1 MTLKSKL
8 GLERLVREHCL
19 KLFADYD
26 LEIRLGE
33 VGEPRA
39 EDRFLLCGIIGFTAK
54 FARGAL
60 VLATTKEPL
69 ELTNPTSTPS
79 HRDWICELANQLLG
93 RVKNQLLTRGVE
105 IFPSTPVAVRGEHL
119 SPILEQRQ
127 IAELF
132 TAEGGVIC
140 VWLDCEFE
148 EGFELAEV
156 DLIARSIAPLAEG
169 EIILF

>member
-1 MTLKSKL
+1 MTPKSTL
-8 GLERLVREHCL
+8 ALDRLVREHCL

-26 LEIRLGE
+26 LEIRVGE
-33 VGEPRA
+33 VGEARA
-39 EDRFLLCGIIGFTAK
+39 KDRFLLCGIIGFTSK
-54 FARGAL
+54 SVRGAL

-69 ELTNPTSTPS
+69 ELTNPTSAPS

-105 IFPSTPVAVRGEHL
+105 VFASTPVAVRGDHL
-119 SPILEQRQ
+119 SPVLEQRQ

-132 TAEGGVIC
+132 IAEGGVVC

-148 EGFELAEV
+148 EGFELPEA
-156 DLIARSIAPLAEG
+156 DLTACSVAPLAEG
-169 EIILF
+169 DIILF